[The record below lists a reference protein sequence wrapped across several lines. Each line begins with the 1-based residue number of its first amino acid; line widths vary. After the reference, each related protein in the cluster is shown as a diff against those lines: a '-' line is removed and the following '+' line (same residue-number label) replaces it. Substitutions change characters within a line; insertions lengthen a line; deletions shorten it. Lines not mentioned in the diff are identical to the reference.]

1 MWVLPPASPPAAGT
15 GSLAQ
20 KHRASVSPCC
30 SGTTKP
36 PWVGFPWHR
45 RVLLARPQA
54 ESRSLSPRERP
65 DPSRAAKR
73 SFLISRRPITPLLPP
88 HLHLVWGGV
97 SKQTFAWAQL
107 WDMKN
112 TAGVEEGG
120 GGERQGT
127 TGDSGVTPAM
137 PAWSP
142 SHREVGLPTPP
153 GDQECQLWSGAS
165 LPPHCHPNTSCSR
178 TASRPQ
184 KNKPHTPPPLHRT
197 EDDGGRKRPFP
208 VPTPVAAGL
217 HLREFARQAKGRENF
232 HPLPGPKEGSG
243 FSPMVLQPGSAP
255 PQPRLVAQ
263 LWGGRAGLPALGW
276 GGGHLCR
283 SHLTASTRNGSD
295 NPVWNNGH
303 PHGWS
308 KSCGFSSSPP
318 RSYLHRSPKA
328 GARGR

>member
-112 TAGVEEGG
+112 TAGVEEEGG
-120 GGERQGT
+120 GG
-127 TGDSGVTPAM
+127 TGDDRGLRCHTSHASLVPLPPGSGSPHPTGRSGM
-137 PAWSP
+137 PAVVRSIP
-142 SHREVGLPTPP
+142 PTP
-153 GDQECQLWSGAS
+153 
-165 LPPHCHPNTSCSR
+165 LPS
-178 TASRPQ
+178 Q
-184 KNKPHTPPPLHRT
+184 
-197 EDDGGRKRPFP
+197 
-208 VPTPVAAGL
+208 
-217 HLREFARQAKGRENF
+217 HL
-232 HPLPGPKEGSG
+232 
-243 FSPMVLQPGSAP
+243 LQPHGIEAP
-255 PQPRLVAQ
+255 
-263 LWGGRAGLPALGW
+263 
-276 GGGHLCR
+276 
-283 SHLTASTRNGSD
+283 
-295 NPVWNNGH
+295 
-303 PHGWS
+303 
-308 KSCGFSSSPP
+308 K
-318 RSYLHRSPKA
+318 K
-328 GARGR
+328 